1 MDQSR
6 ARPVLMGFRGDG
18 YCGIHMDNDIVRR
31 LTWSAMLTVSSA
43 VASLIAAR
51 LAAIAYR
58 RFFNEDPPE

>member
-1 MDQSR
+1 MSYR
-6 ARPVLMGFRGDG
+6 SAGV
-18 YCGIHMDNDIVRR
+18 GILPAAMDNEIVRK

-43 VASLIAAR
+43 LASLLAAR

>member
-1 MDQSR
+1 MSYPAPR
-6 ARPVLMGFRGDG
+6 V
-18 YCGIHMDNDIVRR
+18 GILPSAMENEIVRK

-43 VASLIAAR
+43 LASLLAAR